1 MANDI
6 SKYKYSEDKD
16 KVRLID
22 LISVEE
28 LQKVQ
33 DAVSEMGIIAS
44 LITDENGVPITK
56 GSNFSRFCMDFCRKS
71 PIGRKRCENCDK
83 MGAIMALEQGGPLYY
98 YCHANLVD
106 FAAPIMLE
114 GRMIGSFIGGQVLTA
129 APNLDAMRKIAHE
142 IEVDEDEFVK
152 AAQETNIVPR
162 DAIERCTNFIYEFSQ
177 VLSEMAYKAYVAK
190 KESELVLQ
198 AATAKTDFLANMS
211 HEIRT
216 PMNAIIGMTQIA
228 LREEMS
234 KRAREYLTQIKSSAD
249 MLLTIIN
256 DILDYS
262 KLEAGKMSI
271 INVNYEPINLIK
283 DVSNIIINR
292 IANKNIEFII
302 DMDPSIPFELIG
314 DDVRIKQIFVNLAN
328 NAVKFTNEGQVLI
341 GIKHM
346 ELDSDTI
353 LLKCSVT
360 DTGIGIKE
368 ENIGSLFNS
377 FEQLDSKRN
386 RKVEGTGLGLAI
398 VKELVENMGG
408 KIEVQSEYEKGS
420 VFSFEIP
427 QKVANIVDTIAVLED
442 CPAVLGYIDNPY
454 IRPQIEKQMRVL
466 GAQYVSVDCN
476 ILKSFLKSTN
486 VDFVFVED
494 VLLTDEI
501 IELNHAY
508 PDITFV
514 VICTSAGLGDADIK
528 HSEGFVYMPRPVSV
542 FTTAAALQNKSVEVQ
557 AVTPAEELLDFTA
570 PEANILIVDDN
581 EVNLSVA
588 EGLLE
593 PVEMQID
600 LADSG
605 YRAVEMAGQKLYDII
620 FMDHMM
626 PDMDGLE
633 ATDVIRKLFPEY
645 NDVPIIALTANAL
658 SGNREKF
665 LKAGLNDYVAKPIE
679 FDVIIEVLKKHLP
692 KDKIVMLGREEILKK
707 ATKNVDMDSGISG
720 MSFLDTG
727 YALELL
733 KSEKLYWKVLK
744 DYYSMIDKKSE
755 KIKHCEEEEDIG
767 NYIVEVHALKSSSK
781 QIGALSLSKKAE
793 NLEAAGNRHDIEMIH
808 NHTDEMLEE
817 YRNLQTSL
825 APYFIVGIGLEED
838 KQDSA
843 KAVNAD
849 EIHELLDGIREVIDE
864 LDFDAAEEKL
874 DALSAYKFEDVIIGF
889 IGKLREALVDMDIDG
904 CLEIIGSIED
914 HL

>member
-6 SKYKYSEDKD
+6 SNYKYLDDKD
-16 KVRLID
+16 NVRLLD
-22 LISVEE
+22 LLSVDE
-28 LQKVQ
+28 LQRFQ
-33 DAVSEMGIIAS
+33 DTISEMAGIAA
-44 LITDENGVPITK
+44 LTTDENGEPITE
-56 GSNFSRFCMDFCRKS
+56 GSRFSRFCTDFCRKS
-71 PIGRKRCENCDK
+71 PIGRKRCEDCDK
-83 MGAIMALEQGGPLYY
+83 MGAIMALEQGKPLYY

-114 GRMIGSFIGGQVLTA
+114 GRMIGSFIGGQVLA
-129 APNLDAMRKIAHE
+129 DAPNIDAMRKIAHE

-152 AAQETNIVPR
+152 AAQETNFVSR
-162 DAIERCTNFIYEFSQ
+162 DEIERCTHFIYEFAQ
-177 VLSEMAYKAYVAK
+177 MLSEMAYKAYMEK
-190 KESELVLQ
+190 RESELVLQ

-216 PMNAIIGMTQIA
+216 PMNAIIGMSQIA

-271 INVNYEPINLIK
+271 INVNYEPLNLIK
-283 DVSNIIINR
+283 DVSNIIVNR

-314 DDVRIKQIFVNLAN
+314 DDVRIKQVFVNLAN
-328 NAVKFTNEGQVLI
+328 NAIKFTNKGQVLI
-341 GIKHM
+341 GITHVVV
-346 ELDSDTI
+346 DSDTI

-368 ENIGSLFNS
+368 EDIGSLFNS
-377 FEQLDSKRN
+377 FEQVDSRRN

-398 VKELVENMGG
+398 VKDLVENMGG
-408 KIEVQSEYEKGS
+408 KIEVKSVYEEGS

-427 QKVANIVDTIAVLED
+427 QKVANAVNTIAVLED
-442 CPAVLGYIDNPY
+442 CPAVLAYIDNPY
-454 IRPQIEKQMRVL
+454 IRPQIEKDVTVL
-466 GAQYVSVDCN
+466 GAQYVSVDLN
-476 ILKSFLKSTN
+476 VLKSFLKSAN

-494 VLLTDEI
+494 MLVTDEI
-501 IELNHAY
+501 IELNDTH
-508 PDITFV
+508 PDVTFV
-514 VICTSAGLGDADIK
+514 VISTSAGLNAANMKYSDD
-528 HSEGFVYMPRPVSV
+528 FVYMPHPLSV
-542 FTTAAALQNKSVEVQ
+542 ITTSAILQNKSMEVQ
-557 AVTPAEELLDFTA
+557 AVTPTEPVLDFTA
-570 PEANILIVDDN
+570 PEADILIVDDN

-600 LADSG
+600 LADNG
-605 YRAVEMAGQKLYDII
+605 FKAVEMAGQKTYDII

-633 ATDVIRKLFPEY
+633 ATAMIRERFPEY
-645 NDVPIIALTANAL
+645 NDIPIIALTANAL
-658 SGNREKF
+658 SGNREMF
-665 LKAGLNDYVAKPIE
+665 LNAGLNDYVAKPIK
-679 FDVIIEVLKKHLP
+679 FDVLIEVLKKYLP
-692 KDKIVMLGREEILKK
+692 KDKLVMLGKEEILKK
-707 ATKNVDMDSGISG
+707 ATKNIDMDSGISG
-720 MSFLDTG
+720 MAFLDTG

-744 DYYSMIDKKSE
+744 DYYNMIDKKSE
-755 KIKHCEEEEDIG
+755 KIKRCEAEEDIG

-825 APYFIVGIGLEED
+825 APYFIGGRGLEED
-838 KQDSA
+838 KQDFE
-843 KAVNAD
+843 KAVNVD
-849 EIHELLDGIREVIDE
+849 EIRVLLDGMREVIDE

-874 DALSAYKFEDVIIGF
+874 DELSAYKFGDEITGF

-904 CLEIIGSIED
+904 CLELIGSIED
-914 HL
+914 EL